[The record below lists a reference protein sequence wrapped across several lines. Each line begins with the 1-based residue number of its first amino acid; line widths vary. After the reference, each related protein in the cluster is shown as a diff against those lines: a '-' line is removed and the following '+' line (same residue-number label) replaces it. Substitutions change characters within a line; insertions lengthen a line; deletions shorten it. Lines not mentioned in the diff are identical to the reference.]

1 MAESVLRADST
12 LSPTLVVTNI
22 SYACEKFMAEATS
35 MTMAMTFNFCVC
47 CALGNVS
54 YMLSYAVDNEKGMA
68 AQDKTDQICRML
80 LALNVKHLPLGLNR
94 ATSAH

>member
-1 MAESVLRADST
+1 MRLEPKQMAESVLRADST

-35 MTMAMTFNFCVC
+35 MTMAMRFNFWVC
-47 CALGNVS
+47 CALGNLS

-68 AQDKTDQICRML
+68 ATVCKI
-80 LALNVKHLPLGLNR
+80 N
-94 ATSAH
+94 